1 VAALGEPF
9 LCGFDPATL
18 PQELAALGFELVDDL
33 SDADLLSRYD
43 PQDRNGLRSSGHS
56 RIARARV
63 LACARPM

>member
-18 PQELAALGFELVDDL
+18 QQELAALGLDLVDDL
-33 SDADLLSRYD
+33 SDAAVLSRYD
-43 PQDRNGLRSSGHS
+43 PQGRNGLRSSGHN

-63 LACARPM
+63 R